1 MKEEGVETAGA
12 HLFGEEE
19 TVEDLSHPYGTDHP
33 SVGMTHLVTGN
44 QVRIEVP
51 HLPCWAEKHLNLTT
65 HSDHIELLNPL
76 LQHQQ

>member
-19 TVEDLSHPYGTDHP
+19 TVEDLSHPYGTDPP
-33 SVGMTHLVTGN
+33 SVGTHLVTGN

-51 HLPCWAEKHLNLTT
+51 HLPSWAEKHLNLTT
-65 HSDHIELLNPL
+65 RLDHLELLNLL